1 MSENKFNIGDL
12 VQHRASGRLGVV
24 AGYCKDNEGRWR
36 YLIEVDY
43 NEVHFD
49 IIEFALSAVP
59 PARRLGVER
68 IKDGDWSKFAFPGDN
83 PDDLRVYTNTP

>member
-1 MSENKFNIGDL
+1 MSENRFNIGDL

-36 YLIEVDY
+36 YDIEVDY
-43 NEVHFD
+43 DEIQFD
-49 IIEFALSAVP
+49 IIEFVLSP
-59 PARRLGVER
+59 
-68 IKDGDWSKFAFPGDN
+68 IKAGDWSKFAFPGDN

>member
-1 MSENKFNIGDL
+1 MSENRFNIGDL

-36 YLIEVDY
+36 YDIEVDY
-43 NEVHFD
+43 DEIKFD
-49 IIEFALSAVP
+49 IIEVVLSPTNA
-59 PARRLGVER
+59 
-68 IKDGDWSKFAFPGDN
+68 DDWSKFAFPGDN

>member
-36 YLIEVDY
+36 YDIEVDY
-43 NEVHFD
+43 DEIQFD
-49 IIEFALSAVP
+49 IIEFVLSP
-59 PARRLGVER
+59 FQPTRFGVDH
-68 IKDGDWSKFAFPGDN
+68 IKAGDWSKFAFPGDN
-83 PDDLRVYTNTP
+83 PDDLRVYTNTH